1 MTCLDVEFA
10 RSEGALLRL
19 VGLIER
25 KGFEVIGLDMKG
37 PENGRSRATFEIAPR
52 DAGRRTEVLARHVA
66 KQYGVLAVRA
76 TEDAAPVLERAS

>member
-1 MTCLDVEFA
+1 MTSLDVEFA

-25 KGFEVIGLDMKG
+25 KGFEVVGLNMG
-37 PENGRSRATFEIAPR
+37 RPENGRSRARIDVAAR

-66 KQYGVLAVRA
+66 KQYGVLAVRSTDSA
-76 TEDAAPVLERAS
+76 SPALERAS